1 MNYFDVKEN
10 LDENDDNEKCENC
23 AKEIEL

>member
-1 MNYFDVKEN
+1 MNYFDAKEN
-10 LDENDDNEKCENC
+10 LDENDDNGKCENC